1 MVLSIYHIIL
11 LCYKIWRSP
20 RNSATDHCKLITV
33 PQWAPPY
40 QPFLEGSSLSAKAKI
55 QSEPLTWSLI
65 GCLFVTNQMLERR
78 RWCYLMSV
86 STLRCWPRGPR
97 AMPTPKYC
105 FRFETLFR
113 SSVTALQSCQ
123 SWSETTTLLWNIE
136 RTPHCPFVSCAQFVT
151 IAMFVTSTIHAL
163 LFRQPDNKVSVD
175 AAKKRGIWGLHDLPI
190 FWFANLLATSSNPQ
204 QFTFKRLTHFPMIY
218 WESQAIWRPQLQR

>member
-1 MVLSIYHIIL
+1 
-11 LCYKIWRSP
+11 
-20 RNSATDHCKLITV
+20 
-33 PQWAPPY
+33 
-40 QPFLEGSSLSAKAKI
+40 
-55 QSEPLTWSLI
+55 
-65 GCLFVTNQMLERR
+65 MLERR

-86 STLRCWPRGPR
+86 STLRSWPRGPR

-123 SWSETTTLLWNIE
+123 SGSETTTLLWNIE

-218 WESQAIWRPQLQR
+218 WESQEYGVFSSKDNSICFIVNGELAIACKKMMDPHLYLL